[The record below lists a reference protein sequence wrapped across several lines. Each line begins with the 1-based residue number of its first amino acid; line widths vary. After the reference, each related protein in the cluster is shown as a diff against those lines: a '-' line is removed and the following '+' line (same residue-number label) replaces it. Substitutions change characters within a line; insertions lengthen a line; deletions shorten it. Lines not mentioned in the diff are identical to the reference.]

1 MYIKDLF
8 PDRLQEFS
16 NPNNFAEVM
25 DSLQQ
30 YKQEI
35 VSESLR
41 VYNPALLTDKKW
53 LLKRLSDYG
62 ITDMP
67 IELPLIII
75 QQYLL
80 NSDVIF
86 RTRGSKIGIELYCS
100 VLSLGEVTVDDSDF
114 YYFPKNLVLSSTVQG
129 FITDN
134 SEGDQFHLV
143 GDTDILDNVSSLVI
157 TIKSKYFNG
166 NYPDEAKY
174 IQQYLK
180 DSINANIGFATKKDV
195 TFVFESNTEFYF
207 HKLLTP
213 YFV

>member
-207 HKLLTP
+207 HKLLNP

>member
-134 SEGDQFHLV
+134 NEGDQFHLV

-207 HKLLTP
+207 HKLLNP

>member
-143 GDTDILDNVSSLVI
+143 GDTGILDNVSSLVI

-180 DSINANIGFATKKDV
+180 DSINANIGFTTKKDV

-207 HKLLTP
+207 HKLLNP